1 MNDTKNWTEFSPFPS
16 LKRQEYLY
24 APFGAGVYELKNV
37 KTNELV
43 YVGEGG
49 HAAWRMTSLLPSPY
63 GKGTRNNA
71 KLRQY
76 VFDNLSDMHYRT
88 LACKDKATAKRI
100 QDEMIDNNNY
110 LFN

>member
-1 MNDTKNWTEFSPFPS
+1 MNNTNNWTAFFHFPS
-16 LKRQEYLY
+16 PIRMGYLH
-24 APFGAGVYELKNV
+24 APFGPGVYELKNV
-37 KTNELV
+37 KTEELV

-49 HAAWRMTSLLPSPY
+49 HVALRMTSLLPAPY

-76 VFDNLSDMHYRT
+76 IFDNLADIHYRT
-88 LACKDKATAKRI
+88 LACKDKATAKLI
-100 QDEMIDNNNY
+100 QDEMIDNHNY

>member
-1 MNDTKNWTEFSPFPS
+1 MNGTNNWTEFSSFPTPMR
-16 LKRQEYLY
+16 LEYLH
-24 APFGAGVYELKNV
+24 APFGAGVYELKNL

-49 HAAWRMTSLLPSPY
+49 HVAWRMTSLLPSPY
-63 GKGTRNNA
+63 GKGTRKNA

-76 VFDNLSDMHYRT
+76 VFDNLSDIHYRT

-100 QDEMIDNNNY
+100 QNEMIDNTNY
-110 LFN
+110 MFN